1 MALPIT
7 IPYTFAT
14 ATGSIPLSQLDSD
27 FTTIVSNV
35 NGMGNGTVSFSAI
48 TNTGNAAIGTTSGS
62 LGVGAVANASYKVYA
77 VGNALFTQGIA
88 ARLYAAATDTAVTV
102 DLTTY
107 DQYSWTALAS
117 TLTFNLSPLTNA
129 INGNKIIF
137 RIKDNGVSR
146 TLTWT
151 TSGVGSFRVIG
162 TVLPTATV
170 VSKTLYVGCVYNFD
184 DSVWDVIAIGQQ
196 V

>member
-129 INGNKIIF
+129 NNGNKIIF

-196 V
+196 A

>member
-7 IPYTFAT
+7 IPYTFAS

-27 FTTIVSNV
+27 FTTIVTNV

-88 ARLYAAATDTAVTV
+88 ARLYTAATDTFV
-102 DLTTY
+102 DVDPNTY

-129 INGNKIIF
+129 NNGNKVIF

-146 TLTWT
+146 TLTWP

-184 DSVWDVIAIGQQ
+184 DSVWDVIAVGQQ
-196 V
+196 A